1 MNLVSATTVVG
12 SRENV
17 PVEAIRDDQSSHQAQ
32 AIVHRMAV
40 RALAAAVERRCGHQS
55 GEELTEIK
63 EEKVNSTCGERNLEQ
78 IERSMKTFSSC
89 GLLSDAD
96 CD

>member
-40 RALAAAVERRCGHQS
+40 RLPPLSKDAVAIRVVKS
-55 GEELTEIK
+55 
-63 EEKVNSTCGERNLEQ
+63 
-78 IERSMKTFSSC
+78 
-89 GLLSDAD
+89 
-96 CD
+96 